1 MLIKRIQEDP
11 ILSEFIC
18 DDCEERG
25 VGINVSTDVNRN
37 DYIIIRVDE
46 FYNKTI
52 HDDDRPK
59 SPDCLI
65 IQHCGGNKFVLYIIE
80 LKAIETLK
88 SEKLSDI
95 RDKFQN
101 CFSDFM
107 SNRFRN
113 YFYDTDYEFD
123 IRLLF
128 ISNPREREKERKTE
142 PSKLDNLL
150 ALRPCRFANRGYL
163 LEHELPN
170 PTIKPCQ

>member
-11 ILSEFIC
+11 ILSEFLC

-25 VGINVSTDVNRN
+25 VGINVSTGVNRD

-46 FYNKTI
+46 FYNKLVPYP
-52 HDDDRPK
+52 PK

-65 IQHCGGNKFVLYIIE
+65 IQHCGENKFVLYIIE
-80 LKAIETLK
+80 LKSIESLK

-107 SNRFRN
+107 SDRFRN

-128 ISNPREREKERKTE
+128 VSNPRERVKERKTE

-170 PTIKPCQ
+170 PTINPCQ

>member
-11 ILSEFIC
+11 ILSEFLC
-18 DDCEERG
+18 DDCVEHG
-25 VGINVSTDVNRN
+25 VGVNISPDVNRD

-46 FYNKTI
+46 FYNKLVP
-52 HDDDRPK
+52 RPPK

-65 IQHCGGNKFVLYIIE
+65 IQHCGDDKFVLYIIE
-80 LKAIETLK
+80 LKAIESLK

-101 CFSDFM
+101 CFDDFI
-107 SNRFRN
+107 SNKFRD

-128 ISNPREREKERKTE
+128 ISNPRERQGDRKTE
-142 PSKLDNLL
+142 PSRLDNLL

-170 PTIKPCQ
+170 PTIKSCQ